1 MTEGGKMTKTSSYF
15 VFEQHE
21 KHRNGKLIDCYRDKN
36 DTISYTVS
44 KKKTELTISICN
56 DSLTS
61 SEELTFSLEGVPR
74 LKEANYIVDEDI
86 ERHNHVD
93 YPKTMSKLD
102 FTNYEITGNRIYITV
117 PAMSIIILRLE
128 V

>member
-1 MTEGGKMTKTSSYF
+1 MTKTSSYF

-21 KHRNGKLIDCYRDKN
+21 KHRNGKLIDCYSDKN

-86 ERHNHVD
+86 EGYNHVD